1 MPACDLAEY
10 RKAARLL
17 LSGRG
22 MLLTILFGLAGA
34 VGVVVLLVE
43 VRAALR
49 HRAAGRGGPKRD

>member
-1 MPACDLAEY
+1 
-10 RKAARLL
+10 
-17 LSGRG
+17 